1 METTTVR
8 SILAFVMAA
17 IFVAVMA
24 ILVLREIPD
33 ANRDFF
39 NITLGALIGA
49 FTGIVQWYFGSSS
62 GSDQKTA
69 MLAGKQPDE
78 KAPTVPPGP

>member
-1 METTTVR
+1 LETTTVR

-39 NITLGALIGA
+39 NITLGALIGS

-62 GSDQKTA
+62 GSDEKTKL
-69 MLAGKQPDE
+69 LADSEPK
-78 KAPTVPPGP
+78 TGP